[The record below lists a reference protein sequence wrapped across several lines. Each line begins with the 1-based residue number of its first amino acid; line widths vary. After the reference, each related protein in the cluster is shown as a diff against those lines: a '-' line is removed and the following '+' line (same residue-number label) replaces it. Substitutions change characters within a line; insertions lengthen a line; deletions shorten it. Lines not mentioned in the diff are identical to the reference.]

1 MKINKIEQYG
11 TYKLKGH
18 TIEGI
23 ISLAYNFGKAD
34 ERWKPSV
41 DLSKDSKEECINQ
54 LLGYVSFQELN
65 N

>member
-1 MKINKIEQYG
+1 MNINKIKEHG
-11 TYKLKGH
+11 TYKLKGY

-23 ISLAYNFGKAD
+23 IELAYSFGKAD

-41 DLSKDSKEECINQ
+41 DQTKDSKAMCIKQ
-54 LLGYVSFQELN
+54 LLDFVSFQELN